1 MAYNAPI
8 VKVEDVIIKEHYVVS
23 SRTDI
28 GLLRQ
33 YNEDSLYVCGLDLN
47 TTSHG
52 LLVGVADGMGGHN
65 GGDVASQLAVKTL
78 NSYYEKEASDCS
90 TADLLERLIH
100 VVEEANSAIYNVSS
114 ENEGLCGM
122 GTTLTSVCMK
132 NSEALI
138 AHVGDSRAYLYRD
151 NVLTQLTDDHSLV
164 AQAVRE
170 GILTPEQAAKHPQRN
185 IITRAL
191 GTKDTVEVDSLI
203 IKVQKDDLLLLSSDG
218 LHGFVDDPEISDI
231 LSSQYD
237 SLDDV
242 TDDLIKGALEK
253 GGPDNVTVVLAKV
266 AE

>member
-1 MAYNAPI
+1 M
-8 VKVEDVIIKEHYVVS
+8 IIKEHYVVS

-47 TTSHG
+47 ISSLG

-65 GGDVASQLAVKTL
+65 GGDVASQLAVRTL
-78 NSYYEKEASDCS
+78 GTYYEGENGVND
-90 TADLLERLIH
+90 TPTLLEKLIR
-100 VVEEANSAIYNVSS
+100 VVEEANRAIYSVSS

-122 GTTLTSVCMK
+122 GTTLTSVCLRGD
-132 NSEALI
+132 EALI
-138 AHVGDSRAYLYRD
+138 AHVGDSRAYLFRD
-151 NVLTQLTDDHSLV
+151 GVLTQLTEDHSLV

-170 GILTPEQAAKHPQRN
+170 GILTPEQAARHPQRN

-191 GTKDTVEVDSLI
+191 GTKDTVEVDSLV
-203 IKVQKDDLLLLSSDG
+203 IKIQKGDLLLLSSDG
-218 LHGFVDDPEISDI
+218 LHGFVEDPEITDI
-231 LSSQYD
+231 LARAAEC
-237 SLDDV
+237 LDDV

-253 GGPDNVTVVLAKV
+253 GGPDNVTVVLARI